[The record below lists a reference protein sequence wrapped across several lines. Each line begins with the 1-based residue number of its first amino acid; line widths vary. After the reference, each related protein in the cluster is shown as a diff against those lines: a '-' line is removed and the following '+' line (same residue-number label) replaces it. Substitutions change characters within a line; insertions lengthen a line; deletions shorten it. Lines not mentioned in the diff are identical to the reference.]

1 MKGVSKTV
9 VLLRPSFCIGGR
21 IMNYYNVA
29 KIVNTRGLRG
39 ELKVIAYTDF
49 PEERFQA
56 GTELQLFKDANAT
69 APMQAVTVQSAKP
82 FKGMWL
88 IQLAG
93 LDSINEVEKFKGMML
108 KIAEDQ
114 LQELGEDEFYQHEII
129 GLEVVEEGQTL
140 GKVKEIL
147 SYGPNDV
154 WVVERPG
161 QKDLLLPYLKDV
173 VLKVDLDK
181 GVVEV
186 AVPEGL
192 D

>member
-1 MKGVSKTV
+1 
-9 VLLRPSFCIGGR
+9 
-21 IMNYYNVA
+21 MNYYNVA

-69 APMQAVTVQSAKP
+69 TPTQAVTVQSAKP

-93 LDSINEVEKFKGMML
+93 LDSINEVKKFKGMML

-114 LQELGEDEFYQHEII
+114 LQELADGEFYQHEII
-129 GLEVVEEGQTL
+129 GLTVIEDGQTL

-161 QKDLLLPYLKDV
+161 KKDLLLPYLNDV

-181 GVVEV
+181 SIVEV